1 MKKTLLL
8 LRHAKSSWSSPDL
21 LDRYRPLNA
30 RGRKAA
36 TRMGRLLNE
45 ESLVPDL
52 VLCSIA
58 RRTQETAD
66 LVFAQVPAVP
76 PISLRD
82 DLYHADP
89 LRIGTVVSAVA
100 EPVQSVLVIG
110 HNPGL
115 EEFLT
120 QFTGE
125 LHPIPTGTL
134 AWIEF
139 ELDTWSR
146 FGKVT
151 RGTLKRIWRPR
162 ELDTD

>member
-1 MKKTLLL
+1 MKKNLLL
-8 LRHAKSSWSSPDL
+8 LRHAKSSWNSPDL
-21 LDRYRPLNA
+21 DDRDRPLNA

-45 ESLVPDL
+45 ESLVPEL

-66 LVFAQVPAVP
+66 LAFAQVPAGP
-76 PISLRD
+76 SISLRGE
-82 DLYHADP
+82 LYHADP
-89 LRIGTVVSAVA
+89 LKIGAVVMTVA
-100 EPVQSVLVIG
+100 EPFQSVLLIG

-115 EEFLT
+115 EEFLA
-120 QFTGE
+120 QYTGE
-125 LHPIPTGTL
+125 LHPMPTGTL

-146 FGKVT
+146 LGNVT
-151 RGTLKRIWRPR
+151 RGSLKRIWRPR
-162 ELDTD
+162 EIDTD